1 MSCHLS
7 FQVWSHSGKLG
18 FSILI
23 AVLSMKILILA
34 NVNGGNIKKSTDVHV
49 ANKTLKVFIDMVC
62 VCSRY
67 NMHSD

>member
-1 MSCHLS
+1 
-7 FQVWSHSGKLG
+7 
-18 FSILI
+18 
-23 AVLSMKILILA
+23 MKILILA

-49 ANKTLKVFIDMVC
+49 ANKKQVFIDMVC